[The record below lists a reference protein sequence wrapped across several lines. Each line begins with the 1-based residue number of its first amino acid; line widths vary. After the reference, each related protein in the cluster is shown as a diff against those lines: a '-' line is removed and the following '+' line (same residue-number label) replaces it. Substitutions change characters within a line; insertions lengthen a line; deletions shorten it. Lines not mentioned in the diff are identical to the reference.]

1 MLFDSFLSTLLNCD
15 RGNFIFEKLLRMDV
29 QVPALPHKL
38 NKFII
43 RLLQSDVEVFGY
55 KFIQNILEAIVTANE
70 TTLVNLST
78 TNARFF
84 IAGLKQK
91 NEKVKRGLHN
101 CKKFANAIMK
111 MIKNGTVDCSTDNIT
126 HPFYP
131 DRTVQKM
138 SLVSIPNS
146 VNLVAVYKVEYTS
159 QGLHDEFKELAKFSL
174 EYYENSKIIEEV
186 VNQLNYNVS

>member
-1 MLFDSFLSTLLNCD
+1 MLFDSFLSTLLNRD

-29 QVPALPHKL
+29 QVPALPHRL

-70 TTLVNLST
+70 TTLINLST
-78 TNARFF
+78 TNARSF
-84 IAGLKQK
+84 IAGLKQR
-91 NEKVKRGLHN
+91 NEKVKKGLHN
-101 CKKFANAIMK
+101 CKKFVNAIMK

-146 VNLVAVYKVEYTS
+146 VNLVAVYKIEYTS
-159 QGLHDEFKELAKFSL
+159 QGLRDEFKELAKFSL

-186 VNQLNYNVS
+186 VN